1 MDLSAGP
8 EALDTQT
15 PWREPDI
22 SAHEPGP
29 AAIRRERRDHHPYGP
44 RGTGAA
50 STRRR

>member
-22 SAHEPGP
+22 SAHQTQSSADPTR
-29 AAIRRERRDHHPYGP
+29 AA
-44 RGTGAA
+44 
-50 STRRR
+50 